1 MVATVE
7 IKSGGFVGGSGIS
20 PYVSYQLSGVLG
32 DGAYLSPSRAK
43 WLWSQSDSIGDA
55 CDRISWAF
63 SQMKPAL
70 KDKATGEWISG
81 ENEHPLLKLL
91 ENPGVG
97 QSALEFRFELMTSYC
112 VTGACY
118 PVALGNVRFE
128 PAGLY
133 SVGAESAQLQEG
145 SDGWLGDIYMSAP
158 YDQSRYERQI
168 IPKRPWVYQRESGL
182 AETIQVSNVNR
193 RYGVY
198 PQSVLERVYYQA
210 VSKYYGN
217 QHNASI
223 LKNGSR
229 PGGVWSPKEGGL
241 SQNNYEAFRSEVAKM
256 TGPQAAGANI
266 VAPVPVDYE
275 NLIVTSRDMDF
286 IKLIEN
292 SRVEIYSQYQIPLP
306 LVVTKTMTMANF
318 ENAVIA
324 FYDMAVLPRAKFVL
338 KTMGQWL
345 LSRYKDGDQYE
356 LTINEKELD
365 ALKGRMINRQKAMT
379 ETGVYSDN
387 EVRAEAGYESYGD
400 EGDTIYKPA
409 TLIPIGEDDDTRL

>member
-1 MVATVE
+1 M
-7 IKSGGFVGGSGIS
+7 
-20 PYVSYQLSGVLG
+20 
-32 DGAYLSPSRAK
+32 R
-43 WLWSQSDSIGDA
+43 
-55 CDRISWAF
+55 
-63 SQMKPAL
+63 PAL
-70 KDKATGEWISG
+70 RDKASGEWISG

-91 ENPGVG
+91 ENPGSG

-112 VTGACY
+112 ATGACY

-128 PAGLY
+128 PVGLY
-133 SVGAESAQLQEG
+133 SVGAEYAQLQEG
-145 SDGWLGDIYMSAP
+145 GDGWLGDIYMSAS

-182 AETIQVSNVNR
+182 AETIQIRNSIR
-193 RYGVY
+193 RHSIY
-198 PQSVLERVYYQA
+198 PQSVLDRVYYQA

-217 QHNASI
+217 QHNAAI

-229 PGGVWSPKEGGL
+229 PGGIWSPKEGSL
-241 SQNNYEAFRSEVAKM
+241 TQDNYEAFRGEVEKM

-266 VAPVPVDYE
+266 VAPVPIDYE
-275 NLIVTSRDMDF
+275 NLMVTSRDMDF

-306 LVVTKTMTMANF
+306 LVVTRTMTMANF

-338 KTMGQWL
+338 KTMGNWL
-345 LSRYKDGDQYE
+345 LSRYKDGDKYE

-365 ALKGRMINRQKAMT
+365 ALKGRMIERQKNMV
-379 ETGVYSDN
+379 ETRVYSRN
-387 EVRAEAGYESYGD
+387 ETRAEAGYESIGP
-400 EGDTIYKPA
+400 EGDIIYGLA
-409 TLIPIGEDDDTRL
+409 TEIPIGEDDDTRL

>member
-1 MVATVE
+1 MEVKA
-7 IKSGGFVGGSGIS
+7 GGFVGAAGIS
-20 PYVSYQLSGVLG
+20 PYVSYQLSGYLG
-32 DGAYLSPSRAK
+32 FGSFLSPSMAK
-43 WLWSQSDSIGDA
+43 WLWEKSDSIGDA

-63 SQMKPAL
+63 AQMRPAL
-70 KDKATGEWISG
+70 RKKSTGEWITH
-81 ENEHPLLKLL
+81 EEEHPLLKLL
-91 ENPGVG
+91 ENPGSG

-112 VTGACY
+112 ATGSCY

-133 SVGAESAQLQEG
+133 SVGAEYAQLQEG
-145 SDGWLGDIYMSAP
+145 GDGWLGDIYMSAS
-158 YDQSRYERQI
+158 YDHSRYQRQI
-168 IPKRPWVYQRESGL
+168 IPKRPWVYQRETGL
-182 AETIQVSNVNR
+182 AETIQIQNSTR
-193 RYGVY
+193 RWGIY
-198 PQSVLERVYYQA
+198 PQSVIDRVYYQA

-217 QHNASI
+217 QHNAAI

-229 PGGVWSPKEGGL
+229 PGGTWSPKEGSL
-241 SQNNYEAFRSEVAKM
+241 SQDNYEAFRNEVAKM

-266 VAPVPVDYE
+266 VAPVPVEYN
-275 NLIVTSRDMDF
+275 NLMITPRDMDF
-286 IKLIEN
+286 LKLIEN

-338 KTMGQWL
+338 HTMGQWL

-365 ALKGRMINRQKAMT
+365 ALKGRMIERQKSMT

-387 EVRAEAGYESYGD
+387 EIRAESGYESIGD